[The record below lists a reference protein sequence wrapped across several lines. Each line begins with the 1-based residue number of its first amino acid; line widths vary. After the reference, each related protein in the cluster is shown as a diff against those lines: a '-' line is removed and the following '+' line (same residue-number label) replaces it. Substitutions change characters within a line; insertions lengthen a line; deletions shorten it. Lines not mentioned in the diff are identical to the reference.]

1 MLTTDSDG
9 NVTGTGFKE
18 GTYYIKETK
27 APAGYKLYNGVI
39 TVTINALPENG
50 PYDGSFNYKVIF
62 GEDPKEQ
69 TLTLVKVEDEKGLTL
84 PGTGGIG
91 TTLFTF
97 GGIALILIA
106 GVMFIVYTRK
116 QKKQS

>member
-1 MLTTDSDG
+1 MKQKTVFLCNECGYESPKWYGKCPSCGAWNSMDE
-9 NVTGTGFKE
+9 F
-18 GTYYIKETK
+18 KETK
-27 APAGYKLYNGVI
+27 APTGYKVNSDNKTFTITANEEKEVI
-39 TVTINALPENG
+39 EDAGEFVNTKLSALPE
-50 PYDGSFNYKVIF
+50 
-62 GEDPKEQ
+62 
-69 TLTLVKVEDEKGLTL
+69 
-84 PGTGGIG
+84 TGGIG

>member
-1 MLTTDSDG
+1 MDGTTTEGDINKDKV
-9 NVTGTGFKE
+9 VT
-18 GTYYIKETK
+18 
-27 APAGYKLYNGVI
+27 VI
-39 TVTINALPENG
+39 
-50 PYDGSFNYKVIF
+50 D
-62 GEDPKEQ
+62 Q
-69 TLTLVKVEDEKGLTL
+69 KGLTL